1 MDELLT
7 MIFIMVLFIIF
18 LATLPGINNMDRY

>member
-7 MIFIMVLFIIF
+7 MIFIMILFIIF
-18 LATLPGINNMDRY
+18 LATLSGINNKDRY